1 MKRVFLSVFLLG
13 AAALALAT
21 ATTAASAAD
30 LGRRHMPTK
39 APAYEA
45 YYNWSGFYAGIN
57 GGGAFGNSDLSNA
70 LGSTSYDVNGGL
82 AGGTIGYNWQVGR
95 VVYGLEA
102 DGDWSGLK
110 GSTTNAA
117 CVSCETSNPWLATAR
132 GRIGYA
138 FNRVLPYVTAGG
150 AFGDVKIARPGFAGE
165 TDTRAGW
172 TGGGGV
178 EVAIN
183 GPWTAKVEY
192 LYADL
197 GSANCSAANCGV
209 STSADL
215 TANILRGGI
224 NYRF

>member
-1 MKRVFLSVFLLG
+1 MKRVFLLG
-13 AAALALAT
+13 AVALAV
-21 ATTAASAAD
+21 ATTMTAANAAD
-30 LGRRHMPTK
+30 IARRQRMPTK

-70 LGSTSYDVNGGL
+70 LGSTSYDVNGGM

-110 GSTTNAA
+110 GSTTNAV

-138 FNRVLPYVTAGG
+138 FNRVLPYLTAGG
-150 AFGDVKIARPGFAGE
+150 AFGDVKITRPGFAGSS
-165 TDTRAGW
+165 DTRAGW

-215 TANILRGGI
+215 TANIVRGGL

>member
-1 MKRVFLSVFLLG
+1 MKRVLLG
-13 AAALALAT
+13 AAALAVVT
-21 ATTAASAAD
+21 TMTAANAAD
-30 LGRRHMPTK
+30 IARRQRMPAK
-39 APAYEA
+39 APAYEE

-70 LGSTSYDVNGGL
+70 LGSTSFDVTGGL
-82 AGGTIGYNWQVGR
+82 AGGTVGFNFQAGR
-95 VVYGLEA
+95 IVYGLEA
-102 DGDWSGLK
+102 DGGWSGLK
-110 GSTTNAA
+110 GSTTNAV

-172 TGGGGV
+172 TAGGGV

-215 TANILRGGI
+215 TANIVRGGI

>member
-1 MKRVFLSVFLLG
+1 MKRMFLLG

-21 ATTAASAAD
+21 TMTAANAAD
-30 LGRRHMPTK
+30 IARRQRMPTK
-39 APAYEA
+39 APVYEA
-45 YYNWSGFYAGIN
+45 SYNWTGLYVGIN

-70 LGSTSYDVNGGL
+70 LGSTSYDVTGGL

-110 GSTTNAA
+110 GTSSATTP

-197 GSANCSAANCGV
+197 GSANCSAANCGI
-209 STSADL
+209 STNADL
-215 TANILRGGI
+215 TANIVRGGI

>member
-1 MKRVFLSVFLLG
+1 MKRVFLLG
-13 AAALALAT
+13 AVALAV
-21 ATTAASAAD
+21 ATTMTAANAAD
-30 LGRRHMPTK
+30 LGRRHMPAK
-39 APAYEA
+39 APAYYEP
-45 YYNWSGFYAGIN
+45 YYNWTGLYVGIN
-57 GGGAFGNSDLSNA
+57 GGGAFGNSDLSNV
-70 LGSTSYDVNGGL
+70 LGSTSYDVNGGM

-95 VVYGLEA
+95 LVYGLEA

-110 GSTTNAA
+110 GSTTNAL

-150 AFGDVKIARPGFAGE
+150 AFGDVKIARPGFAGD

-178 EVAIN
+178 EFAIN

-215 TANILRGGI
+215 TANIVRGGI

>member
-1 MKRVFLSVFLLG
+1 MKRVFVGSV
-13 AAALALAT
+13 AALAVLTTMAT
-21 ATTAASAAD
+21 ANAAD
-30 LGRRHMPTK
+30 LARRQRMPVK
-39 APAYEA
+39 APIVEP
-45 YYNWSGFYAGIN
+45 YYNWTGFYVGIN
-57 GGGAFGNSDLSNA
+57 GGGAFGNSDVSNV
-70 LGSTSYDVNGGL
+70 LGSSSDDLSGGL

-95 VVYGLEA
+95 VVYGLEG

-110 GSTTNAA
+110 GSVTSAPCTA
-117 CVSCETSNPWLATAR
+117 SCAIRNDWLATAR
-132 GRIGYA
+132 GRIGYT

-150 AFGDVKIARPGFAGE
+150 AFGDVKISRNGFPGE

-172 TGGGGV
+172 TAGGGV

-197 GSANCSAANCGV
+197 GSDTCSAANCGI
-209 STSADL
+209 STNANL
-215 TANILRGGI
+215 TANIVRGGV

>member
-1 MKRVFLSVFLLG
+1 MKRVFLLG
-13 AAALALAT
+13 AAALAFAAT
-21 ATTAASAAD
+21 MMAANAAD
-30 LGRRHMPTK
+30 LGRRRMPAK

-45 YYNWSGFYAGIN
+45 YYNWTGFYAGVN

-70 LGSTSYDVNGGL
+70 LGSTSNDVTGGL

-95 VVYGLEA
+95 IVYGAEA

-110 GSTTNAA
+110 GSTTNAV

-150 AFGDVKIARPGFAGE
+150 VFGDVKIARPGFAGE

-197 GSANCSAANCGV
+197 GSANCNATNCGV
-209 STSADL
+209 ATSADL
-215 TANILRGGI
+215 TANIVRGGI